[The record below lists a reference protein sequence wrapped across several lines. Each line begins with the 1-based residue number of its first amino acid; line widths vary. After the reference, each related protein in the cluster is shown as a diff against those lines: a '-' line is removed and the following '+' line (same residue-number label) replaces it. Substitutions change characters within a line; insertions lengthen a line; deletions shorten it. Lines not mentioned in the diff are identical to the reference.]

1 MLQKKHNGLYF
12 RMVNRRLLRVK
23 TFQALYAYHTQER
36 AQFQLAYDELGNI
49 FQPDL
54 SLMIAKEDQM
64 PKLEGLR
71 KLAEIQLNE
80 LFKAIPSEET
90 IPKEA
95 SDAANSVFRV
105 YHQEQRKIATRLK
118 KEMVQEVENI
128 YVQYLKIL
136 FYIQSIAQIA
146 FWDENRRLLEN
157 PIKTSL
163 LAKNKV
169 LAILPKWS
177 DLQNEIKKNHIGW
190 SEDEEN
196 RLKKVFIE
204 GLLTDPLF
212 VDYLPNAGKSF
223 AEDLEMVKYILK
235 TFILKHP
242 IMTEYFEEKDLNW
255 HLNKDVV
262 KSLSTKT
269 FKIEA
274 LEDLQLQSIAIQ
286 WDDDKLFFEQLF
298 ESTVQEY
305 KNLETWIGDQTKNW
319 ENDRLAMSDL
329 IILKMAIAEMINFSS
344 IPVKVS
350 INEYIELAKDYST
363 PKSGQFINGV
373 LDVVSAR
380 LMKENIIK
388 KSGRGLI
395 DIANK

>member
-1 MLQKKHNGLYF
+1 
-12 RMVNRRLLRVK
+12 
-23 TFQALYAYHTQER
+23 
-36 AQFQLAYDELGNI
+36 
-49 FQPDL
+49 
-54 SLMIAKEDQM
+54 MIAKEDQA
-64 PKLEGLR
+64 PKLEGLK

-80 LFKAIPSEET
+80 LFKSIPTEET

-95 SDAANSVFRV
+95 NDAAHSAFRV
-105 YHQEQRKIATRLK
+105 YHQEQRKFASRLQ
-118 KEMVQEVENI
+118 KEMLNEVENI
-128 YVQYLKIL
+128 YAQYIKIL
-136 FYIQSIAQIA
+136 FYLQSLSAIA

-163 LAKNKV
+163 LGKNKI
-169 LAILPKWS
+169 LAILPKWV
-177 DLQNEIKKNHIGW
+177 DLQNEIKKNQIGW

-204 GLLTDPLF
+204 GILPDEKF
-212 VDYLPNAGKSF
+212 IEYLPNAGKSF
-223 AEDLEMVKYILK
+223 EDDLEMIKYILK

-242 IMTEYFEEKDLNW
+242 SMAEYFEEEDLNW
-255 HLNKDVV
+255 QLNKDVV

-274 LEDLQLQSIAIQ
+274 LEDLELQNIALQ
-286 WDDDKLFFEQLF
+286 WDDDSVFFEQLF
-298 ESTVQEY
+298 KFVVEED
-305 KNLETWIGDQTKNW
+305 KNLETWIGDQTQNW
-319 ENDRLAMSDL
+319 DNDRLAMTDL
-329 IILKMAIAEMINFSS
+329 ILLKMAIAEMINFSS

-380 LMKENIIK
+380 LIKENIIK